1 MPGRTEALPELKLLE
16 SPLSGTNL
24 IEAGAGTGKT
34 YTITCLFL
42 RLILETRLTVKDILV
57 VTYTV
62 AATEELRDRIR
73 KKIRE
78 ALDAYSR
85 GDSDDPF
92 IQGLVQKT
100 GDAKDTISLLRAAL
114 HDFDEASIF
123 TIHGFCQRTLHESA
137 FESGSLFD
145 TELEPEQTAGILE
158 EIARDFWRRHFYTAP
173 AELVSYARSKKFG
186 PDFFLDLINKGRAHL
201 DVTLIPDVSGATE
214 IDVTPFRAVYEKLQ
228 AAWLTARKE
237 VEAQLK
243 HPGLYADYAKH
254 LPAYMEMMDAYVDGA
269 LPSVPLPVKFEKFTA
284 AELEKK
290 TKKGN
295 APPRHPLYD
304 LCEELQKAEAALKA
318 AMDRHLLYL
327 KGEIFRCVQRELPAR
342 KQRRNIQFFDD
353 LLTRLRQSLNESGGA
368 ALAEAL
374 RRRYKAALIDEF
386 QDTDPVQYAIF
397 RTVFG
402 KDDSILFLIGDPKQ
416 AIYSFRGADL
426 FAYMK
431 AAGQVNCRYTL
442 TSNWRSE
449 PGLIQAVNT
458 IFSNKTNPFLYRHI
472 PFKSAIPGK
481 GNEHKKLTIEDAS
494 EPPFHLWLVEA
505 EATDAHGF
513 MKKGFVNKRIPEAV
527 AGEIARLIHLGRNGK
542 ARIGGHALREADI
555 AVLTRKNRE
564 AQLMQ
569 EALSKLKI
577 PSVLYSTGN
586 LFDTDEAA
594 EMNRVLEGII
604 NPKREGP
611 IRGALATDMM
621 GMSGEEIERLQ
632 RDEAGWEA
640 VLNRFHEYYDMW
652 NGLGFIRMFRSFL
665 LRENVRSRLL
675 SLPNGE
681 RRLTNV
687 LHLSEVLH
695 QAATEEKMGMA
706 GLLKWLACQ
715 RNLDSPRRDEHQLR
729 LESDAN
735 AVKIVTIHKSKGLE
749 YPIVFCPFNWGGSRI
764 KASEVFSFHDE
775 KDDARLKLVI
785 DPEGSADRPLAEKEA
800 LSENLRL
807 LYVSLTRAR
816 NRCYL
821 VWGKFKDAQTS
832 SLAYILH
839 PPAGAAESPV
849 EATDDHFTAMDG
861 QAIRHDLESLARTSK
876 GAIILSDMP
885 GDVGEEVPTADR
897 DSKALSCRNF
907 SGTISRDWKIAS
919 FSGLTAKTGD
929 RPAFPAPAAMDIPDH
944 DQVAVQDEPEPDTDA
959 SSIFAFPKGARAGSF
974 LHDIFEVL
982 DFTNTDE
989 SGTIV
994 AEKLQEHGFE
1004 KKWEETITGMITRVV
1019 NALLGPADGLT
1030 LSRVGMADR
1039 LSEFEFYFP
1048 LQPTTPDMLSAVFA
1062 AHGINNCSDQFP
1074 EHIGKLAFSP
1084 VRGFLKGF
1092 IDLVFRFKERFYL
1105 IDWKSN
1111 HLGNRVEDYTRER
1124 MAQEMEER
1132 FYLLQSNLYALA
1144 LHQYLKKRLPGY
1156 RYRDHFGGVFYI
1168 FLRGVSPNPENQFGI
1183 YRDLPGEELIEALS
1197 REFIG
1202 TSGK

>member
-1 MPGRTEALPELKLLE
+1 MPGHTQGLQELKLLE

-42 RLILETRLTVKDILV
+42 RLILEKRFPVKDILV

-73 KKIRE
+73 RKIRE

-85 GDSDDPF
+85 GNSDDPF
-92 IQGLVQKT
+92 VKGLVQKT
-100 GDAKDTISLLRAAL
+100 GDAKDAISLLRAAL

-173 AELVSYARSKKFG
+173 AEFVSYARSKKFG

-201 DVTLIPDVSGATE
+201 DVTIIPEVSGATE

-228 AAWLTARKE
+228 AAWLTGRKE

-243 HPGLYADYAKH
+243 HPGLYADYTKH
-254 LPAYMEMMDAYVDGA
+254 LPAYLEMMDAYVDGA
-269 LPSVPLPVKFEKFTA
+269 LPPVPLPAKFEKFTA
-284 AELEKK
+284 AELGKK
-290 TKKGN
+290 TKRGN
-295 APPRHPLYD
+295 TPPRHPFYD
-304 LCEELQKAEAALKA
+304 FCEELQGAETVLKA
-318 AMDRHLLYL
+318 TMDHHLLYL

-353 LLTRLRQSLNESGGA
+353 LLTRLRRSLNESGGT

-402 KDDSILFLIGDPKQ
+402 KDESILFLIGDPKQ

-431 AAGQVNCRYTL
+431 AAGQVNSRYTL

-458 IFSNKTNPFLYRHI
+458 IFANGTNPFLYRDI
-472 PFKSAIPGK
+472 PFEPAVPGK
-481 GNEHKKLTIEDAS
+481 GEDHAILTIDDAA
-494 EPPFHLWLVEA
+494 EPPFHLWFVDA
-505 EATDAHGF
+505 EETDTNGF
-513 MKKGFVNKRIPEAV
+513 IKKGVVNNRIAEAV
-527 AGEIARLIHLGRNGK
+527 AGEIARLIHLGRSGK
-542 ARIGGHALREADI
+542 ARIGDNALREADI
-555 AVLTRKNRE
+555 AVLTRSNRE

-569 EALSKLKI
+569 KALSRLRI

-604 NPKREGP
+604 NPGREGL

-621 GMSGEEIERLQ
+621 GMSGEAVERLQ
-632 RDEAGWEA
+632 HDEAGWET

-652 NGLGFIRMFRSFL
+652 NRFGFIRMFRSFL
-665 LRENVRSRLL
+665 LREKVRSRLL
-675 SLPNGE
+675 SLPSGE

-687 LHLSEVLH
+687 LHLSELLH
-695 QAATEEKMGMA
+695 QTATEEKLGMA

-715 RNLDSPRRDEHQLR
+715 RDPESPRLEEHQLR

-749 YPIVFCPFNWGGSRI
+749 YPVVFCPFNWGGSRI
-764 KASEVFSFHDE
+764 KTNEVFAFHDE
-775 KDDARLKLVI
+775 HDDAKLKLVI
-785 DPEGSADRPLAEKEA
+785 DPEGSADRALAEKEA
-800 LSENLRL
+800 LAENLRL
-807 LYVSLTRAR
+807 LYVSLTRAK

-821 VWGKFKDAQTS
+821 VWGKFKDA
-832 SLAYILH
+832 
-839 PPAGAAESPV
+839 
-849 EATDDHFTAMDG
+849 
-861 QAIRHDLESLARTSK
+861 
-876 GAIILSDMP
+876 
-885 GDVGEEVPTADR
+885 
-897 DSKALSCRNF
+897 
-907 SGTISRDWKIAS
+907 
-919 FSGLTAKTGD
+919 
-929 RPAFPAPAAMDIPDH
+929 
-944 DQVAVQDEPEPDTDA
+944 
-959 SSIFAFPKGARAGSF
+959 
-974 LHDIFEVL
+974 
-982 DFTNTDE
+982 
-989 SGTIV
+989 
-994 AEKLQEHGFE
+994 
-1004 KKWEETITGMITRVV
+1004 
-1019 NALLGPADGLT
+1019 
-1030 LSRVGMADR
+1030 
-1039 LSEFEFYFP
+1039 
-1048 LQPTTPDMLSAVFA
+1048 
-1062 AHGINNCSDQFP
+1062 
-1074 EHIGKLAFSP
+1074 
-1084 VRGFLKGF
+1084 
-1092 IDLVFRFKERFYL
+1092 
-1105 IDWKSN
+1105 
-1111 HLGNRVEDYTRER
+1111 
-1124 MAQEMEER
+1124 
-1132 FYLLQSNLYALA
+1132 
-1144 LHQYLKKRLPGY
+1144 
-1156 RYRDHFGGVFYI
+1156 
-1168 FLRGVSPNPENQFGI
+1168 
-1183 YRDLPGEELIEALS
+1183 
-1197 REFIG
+1197 
-1202 TSGK
+1202 